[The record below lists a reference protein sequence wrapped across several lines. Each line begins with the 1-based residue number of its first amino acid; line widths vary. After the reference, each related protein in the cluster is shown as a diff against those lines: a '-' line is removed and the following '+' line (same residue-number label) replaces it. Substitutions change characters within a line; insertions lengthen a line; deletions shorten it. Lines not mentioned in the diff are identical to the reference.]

1 MSDKDDGIK
10 QNLLFDD
17 SELESCNQVW
27 TPEESKILN
36 DTRENQLNYIRNY
49 LLECNLITGKV
60 TFQDVSTKLVY
71 ELVRRNDLTL
81 LQLNYLIATQE
92 EKKEFAIDN
101 HARGE
106 TVDFICS
113 VIFCKKSIVY
123 KWLKE
128 NKITVLE
135 KRKDYLENKINE
147 YNVLNCYPSI
157 DTYSDYLDVQIKRS
171 NLDPSNFED
180 LQNNEVFMSQI
191 AGDLETLKGYVLEKH
206 KGDSLY
212 LEEQEKQ
219 FLKYKR
225 ELEETNKELNRLR
238 AEKNIK
244 EETEICTTA
253 TKISND
259 IIMNDFYDFLTYWD
273 NLELFAQRQTN
284 NSHSLR
290 LKPKISESTIS
301 LEIIKT
307 NTKALKLQMIKPDKN
322 TNMKYMRDL
331 FVLAGQEI
339 AKLDK
344 EKLTPENLRL
354 NPISIKI
361 STQKYF
367 DSSNYESLRKVQEM
381 SKDEYLVFLRTLG
394 IFAKSYIYDGKGK
407 NRKQIFASE
416 SDVVKK
422 TISLFKSVGYKNNNI
437 ELVLNDE
444 FPWESFTL
452 KYFTMLPDNY
462 FKLSENGKTLLMYI
476 VSQARIRRKSN
487 FKINYSDLQIL
498 FNLKSYEEDKKHAT
512 ERIIEPIQKACKEVS
527 EKSSYF
533 ICIDE
538 DINKNRTPKEIL
550 ETGFITVMV
559 LHDIEDNIK
568 IVNDSRAKKIENALK
583 HKKKTSGK

>member
-36 DTRENQLNYIRNY
+36 DTRENQLNYIRTY

-180 LQNNEVFMSQI
+180 LQNNEVFMSKI

-219 FLKYKR
+219 FLKYKK
-225 ELEETNKELNRLR
+225 ELEQTKQELERLKQVSIQEN
-238 AEKNIK
+238 APA
-244 EETEICTTA
+244 CTTA
-253 TKISND
+253 TKLAND
-259 IIMNDFYDFLTYWD
+259 ILFNDFFDFITYCK
-273 NLELFAQRQTN
+273 NIELFAQRQTSV
-284 NSHSLR
+284 SHSLR
-290 LKPKISESTIS
+290 LTPKITETKIQ
-301 LEIIKT
+301 LKLIKT
-307 NTKALKLQMIKPDKN
+307 NTKSLILQMDKPKN
-322 TNMKYMRDL
+322 VNMAYIRDL
-331 FVLAGQEI
+331 FVLANQQI

-344 EKLTPENLRL
+344 ENLTPENLRL
-354 NPISIKI
+354 NPQSIKI
-361 STQKYF
+361 STIDYYEN
-367 DSSNYESLRKVQEM
+367 SNYESLRKIQEM
-381 SKDEYLVFLRTLG
+381 SKDEYISFLGSLA
-394 IFAKSYIYDGKGK
+394 IFGKSKIYDGKGK
-407 NRKQIFASE
+407 SRKEIFASE
-416 SDVVKK
+416 SEDIKK
-422 TISLFKSVGYKNNNI
+422 KYIPMFKSVGYQNNNI

-452 KYFTMLPDNY
+452 HYFTMLPDNY
-462 FKLSENGKTLLMYI
+462 LKLSENAKTLLMYI
-476 VSQARIRRKSN
+476 VSQARIRKTPK
-487 FKINYSDLQIL
+487 FKITYSDLQIL
-498 FNLKSYEEDKKHAT
+498 FNLKTYEEDKKHAT

-527 EKSSYF
+527 EKSAYF

-538 DINKNRTPKEIL
+538 DIDKSRTPKEIL
-550 ETGFITVMV
+550 DTGSITVTV
-559 LHDIEDNIK
+559 LNDIKENID
-568 IVNDSRAKKIENALK
+568 IVNDSKTHKIENAIK
-583 HKKKTSGK
+583 RNKKTSQK